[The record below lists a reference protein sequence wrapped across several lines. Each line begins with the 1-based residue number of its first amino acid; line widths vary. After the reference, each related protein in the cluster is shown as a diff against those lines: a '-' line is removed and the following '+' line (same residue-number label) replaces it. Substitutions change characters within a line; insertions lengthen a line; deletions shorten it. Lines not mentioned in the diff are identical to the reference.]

1 VSRDVLGVISAG
13 GVSSRYGSPKALAEV
28 GGVRAVDRVLAALRT
43 ALDHDDVVAIV
54 NDPDLAERIGLPHR
68 GDVLPNTGALAG
80 VHTAL
85 LWSAERQSR
94 GALVLGCDM
103 PLIEPE
109 LLSHI
114 LALSGDADIV
124 IPESTGPR
132 GVEPLCA
139 YYSTVCIA
147 AIEAAVAAGNR
158 RMIGFHGAVRVL
170 RIPLSTVRQ
179 YGDPDRIFLNLNTP
193 ADRDAADRWLN
204 EAHEDG

>member
-1 VSRDVLGVISAG
+1 VNRAILGVVSAG
-13 GVSSRYGSPKALAEV
+13 GASTRYGSPKALAEV
-28 GGVRAVDRVLAALRT
+28 GGVRTVDRVAAALRA
-43 ALDHDDVVAIV
+43 ALRHDDVVAIV
-54 NDPDLAERIGLPHR
+54 NDPDLAVHIGLPHR
-68 GDVLPNTGALAG
+68 GDALPGIGALAG

-103 PLIEPE
+103 PLVEPG

-114 LALSGDADIV
+114 LAMSDDADVV

-139 YYSTVCIA
+139 YYSIRCIA
-147 AIEAAVAAGNR
+147 AIEESVAAGDR
-158 RMIGFHGAVRVL
+158 RMVGFHAAVRTL
-170 RIPLSTVRQ
+170 RIPLSTVRKH
-179 YGDPDRIFLNLNTP
+179 GDPDRIFLNLNTQ

>member
-1 VSRDVLGVISAG
+1 VSRAILGVVSAG
-13 GVSSRYGSPKALAEV
+13 GASTRYGSPKALADV
-28 GGVRAVDRVLAALRT
+28 GGVRTVDRVAAALRA
-43 ALDHDDVVAIV
+43 ALQHDDVVAIV
-54 NDPDLAERIGLPHR
+54 NDPALAVNIGLPHR
-68 GDVLPNTGALAG
+68 GDALSGIGALAG

-85 LWSAERQSR
+85 LWTAERQCR

-103 PLIEPE
+103 PLVEPH
-109 LLSHI
+109 LLRQI
-114 LALSGDADIV
+114 LSLSDDADVV

-139 YYSTVCIA
+139 YYSTRCIT
-147 AIEAAVAAGNR
+147 AIEEAVAAGDR
-158 RMIGFHGAVRVL
+158 RMVGFHGAVRTL